1 LFQPSPT
8 YIFRPDTATFISQPG
23 FNYTLTD
30 NPNIY
35 TAQNNNFSEQKYC
48 DFVSICTSLK
58 IQGKSSFC
66 LNSSNTD
73 SFKVVRNSTCLRKTS
88 WTVDNSQM
96 QILQSTDTSVK
107 VKFLQPF
114 KGYIKAAYENCS
126 VADSLYIEVDTVYNI
141 KSGVYLGNDTLQCL
155 GKSITLNAGSGFKKY
170 EWQDGSTLNTYT
182 TADTGLFHIKV
193 LDSCN
198 TVFTDSVYILPNPKK
213 LNISYSNPLCE
224 YDTAKIILT
233 GNLTNYSWQPLV
245 GSSING
251 NTLLLFPTG
260 TTIYTIFAQSHNTC
274 FIEDTVLIKKKDCY
288 GSMYFPTAFTPNN
301 DGLNDIYKPKAVGI
315 LQSFSLTIYNRYGNL
330 VFHTTDI
337 SIGWDGKYKNKT
349 QTGGYTWVCTYT
361 FRSRKMETESGSF
374 VLLQ

>member
-1 LFQPSPT
+1 
-8 YIFRPDTATFISQPG
+8 
-23 FNYTLTD
+23 
-30 NPNIY
+30 
-35 TAQNNNFSEQKYC
+35 
-48 DFVSICTSLK
+48 
-58 IQGKSSFC
+58 
-66 LNSSNTD
+66 
-73 SFKVVRNSTCLRKTS
+73 
-88 WTVDNSQM
+88 M

-126 VADSLYIEVDTVYNI
+126 VADSLYIEGDTVYNI

-170 EWQDGSTLNTYT
+170 EWQDGSTLNTYS
-182 TADTGLFHIKV
+182 TADTGLFHVKV